1 MWPPYGKNEKKKNY
15 FDGKIDFDKW
25 RKNILSVKKGFWK
38 IHKKKKKIFLNK
50 KKNPEERRKKD
61 IEGSRMKFRQV
72 KKKNNNNNWK
82 DNFWRE

>member
-50 KKNPEERRKKD
+50 KKKKKKNPEERRKKD
-61 IEGSRMKFRQV
+61 IEEV
-72 KKKNNNNNWK
+72 EW
-82 DNFWRE
+82 NFDK